1 MMMGK
6 TSIKRM
12 GKRLQGMHRGLLAI
26 TLTLVALGLMMQ
38 FSASGGD
45 VRVFALPQAVRAMI
59 GLALMAVIAALTP
72 VQLFRASYVV
82 YAACLGLLVMVA
94 AVGIMGLGAQRWV
107 GIGFFNLQP
116 SELMKIGIILALARY
131 FHGAQVGSASRH
143 YVLLIVPAILTLIP
157 VGLILK
163 QPNLGTATIV
173 SVIAFAMCFMAGI
186 RWWYFAGALGV
197 TAAAVPVAYHFLH
210 DYQKQRVMTFLDPGS
225 DPLGAGYNI
234 IQSKIAIGSGGFF
247 GKGLLKGSQAQLDF
261 LPEKQTDFIFTMMA
275 EELGFI
281 GALLLLLLY
290 AMLITF
296 AMMLAARARSSYARL
311 LAAGVAALLFIHIYI
326 NMAMVMGLIPVVGV
340 PLPFLSY
347 GGSFL
352 LAALRACGI
361 LQHVYIHRDYTFM
374 GRGRL

>member
-1 MMMGK
+1 MIGK

-12 GKRLQGMHRGLLAI
+12 VKQVQGMHRGLLFM
-26 TLTLVALGLMMQ
+26 TLALVSLGLIMQ

-45 VRVFALPQAVRAMI
+45 ARIFALPQAIRAMI
-59 GLALMAVIAALTP
+59 GLVLMVVIAALTP
-72 VQLFRASYVV
+72 VQLFRLSYVV
-82 YAACLGLLVMVA
+82 YVACLGLLIMVA

-131 FHGAQVGSASRH
+131 FQGAQVGNASRH

-157 VGLILK
+157 VALILK

-186 RWWYFAGALGV
+186 RWWYFAGALGAV
-197 TAAAVPVAYHFLH
+197 AAAVPVAYHFLH

-247 GKGLLKGSQAQLDF
+247 GKGLLHGSQSQLDF

-290 AMLITF
+290 AMLIAF
-296 AMMLAARARSSYARL
+296 AMMLAARARSSYGRL
-311 LAAGVAALLFIHIYI
+311 LAAGVAALLFIHIFI

-352 LAALRACGI
+352 LATLMACGI
-361 LQHVYIHRDYTFM
+361 LQHVYIHRDYSFM
-374 GRGRL
+374 SRARL